1 MNEPR
6 GRREARENKRVTVT
20 APRRSSPTPHGGVR
34 ELAESTPVGDLYLQS
49 LMRSQLGLSLRV
61 LIVFIS
67 LFLGLPLL
75 FYFEPNVSRYKIF
88 GVALPW
94 FFLGIGFYPILIGL
108 AWVYNRSA
116 NRIDDEFISLLGQNE
131 TQNEKPGRERNETP
145 ACGPSEAPIQPRHET
160 RYPMEADP
168 QP

>member
-6 GRREARENKRVTVT
+6 PRRDARENKRVTVT
-20 APRRSSPTPHGGVR
+20 GPRRSSPSPQGGVR

-61 LIVFIS
+61 LTVFVT

-75 FYFEPNVSRYKIF
+75 FYVAPSLSNDKVFGISLPWVIL
-88 GVALPW
+88 GVAM
-94 FFLGIGFYPILIGL
+94 YPVLLVL

-116 NRIDDEFISLLGQNE
+116 NRIDDEFIALLGQ
-131 TQNEKPGRERNETP
+131 Q
-145 ACGPSEAPIQPRHET
+145 EAELDQ
-160 RYPMEADP
+160 
-168 QP
+168 

>member
-6 GRREARENKRVTVT
+6 PRRELRESKRVTVT
-20 APRRSSPTPHGGVR
+20 APRRTSSSPLGGVR

-61 LIVFIS
+61 LTVFVT

-75 FYFEPNVSRYKIF
+75 FYFEPGLSNRRFF
-88 GVALPW
+88 GVSLPW
-94 FFLGIGFYPILIGL
+94 LMLGVGMYPILLGL

-116 NRIDDEFISLLGQNE
+116 NRIDDEFIELLGQ
-131 TQNEKPGRERNETP
+131 Q
-145 ACGPSEAPIQPRHET
+145 EAEIDQ
-160 RYPMEADP
+160 
-168 QP
+168 

>member
-6 GRREARENKRVTVT
+6 PRREARENKRVTVT
-20 APRRSSPTPHGGVR
+20 APRRSSSSPQGGVR

-61 LIVFIS
+61 LTVFVT

-75 FYFEPNVSRYKIF
+75 FFFEPGISKQKIL
-88 GVALPW
+88 GISLPW
-94 FFLGIGFYPILIGL
+94 FILGIGMYPVLIGL

-116 NRIDDEFISLLGQNE
+116 NRIDDEFIGLLGKNE
-131 TQNEKPGRERNETP
+131 TEQ
-145 ACGPSEAPIQPRHET
+145 
-160 RYPMEADP
+160 D
-168 QP
+168 

>member
-6 GRREARENKRVTVT
+6 PRREVRENKRVTVT

-34 ELAESTPVGDLYLQS
+34 DLAESTPVGDLYLQS

-61 LIVFIS
+61 LTVFVT

-75 FYFEPNVSRYKIF
+75 FYFEPSVSSYKIF
-88 GVALPW
+88 DVSLPW
-94 FFLGIGFYPILIGL
+94 FILGIGLYPILIGL

-116 NRIDDEFISLLGQNE
+116 NRIDDEFIGLLGQNE
-131 TQNEKPGRERNETP
+131 TQNETRNETFN
-145 ACGPSEAPIQPRHET
+145 ET
-160 RYPMEADP
+160 DR
-168 QP
+168 QL

>member
-6 GRREARENKRVTVT
+6 PRRDPRENKRVTVT
-20 APRRSSPTPHGGVR
+20 GPRRTSPSPQGGVR

-61 LIVFIS
+61 LTVFVT

-75 FYFEPNVSRYKIF
+75 FYVAPSISNDKIF
-88 GVALPW
+88 GISLPW
-94 FFLGIGFYPILIGL
+94 LILGVAMYPILLGL

-116 NRIDDEFISLLGQNE
+116 NRIDDEFISLLGQ
-131 TQNEKPGRERNETP
+131 Q
-145 ACGPSEAPIQPRHET
+145 EAELDQ
-160 RYPMEADP
+160 
-168 QP
+168 

>member
-6 GRREARENKRVTVT
+6 ARREPRENKRVTVT
-20 APRRSSPTPHGGVR
+20 APRRSSPSPLGGVR
-34 ELAESTPVGDLYLQS
+34 ELAESTPVGDLYLAS

-61 LIVFIS
+61 LTVFVT

-75 FYFEPNVSRYKIF
+75 FYFEPRISNY
-88 GVALPW
+88 GVFSISLPW
-94 FFLGIGFYPILIGL
+94 FILGIGMYPLLIGL

-116 NRIDDEFISLLGQNE
+116 NRIDDEFTSLLGQ
-131 TQNEKPGRERNETP
+131 
-145 ACGPSEAPIQPRHET
+145 HE
-160 RYPMEADP
+160 EDP

>member
-6 GRREARENKRVTVT
+6 PRRDARENKRVTVT
-20 APRRSSPTPHGGVR
+20 APRRSTPTPHGGVR
-34 ELAESTPVGDLYLQS
+34 ELEESTPVGDLYLQS

-61 LIVFIS
+61 LTVFVT

-75 FYFEPNVSRYKIF
+75 FYFEPSLSSYKIF
-88 GVALPW
+88 NVSVPW
-94 FFLGIGFYPILIGL
+94 FILGIGLYPVLIGL

-131 TQNEKPGRERNETP
+131 LQGTTHNETFN
-145 ACGPSEAPIQPRHET
+145 ET
-160 RYPMEADP
+160 QYETFNKS
-168 QP
+168 QTETGGQL